1 MNAAGIPE
9 LSGLR
14 ARLEELKAS
23 GLKLGEALAVLE
35 IELQDRREEGALD
48 SSNSHTACCSFPM
61 HSCSGEAP
69 LLLNNADF
77 FIAHI
82 CICPKLHL
90 GQDCCAR
97 VFQHLNECYPC
108 FEEFCNVMR
117 EYCRKSQE
125 LKSKVGS

>member
-1 MNAAGIPE
+1 MNQVGISE
-9 LSGLR
+9 LSRLR
-14 ARLEELKAS
+14 VRLEDLKAS
-23 GLKLGEALAVLE
+23 GLKLGAALAVLE
-35 IELQDRREEGALD
+35 IELQGRRDEGTSD
-48 SSNSHTACCSFPM
+48 SSTSHIECCSFPM
-61 HSCSGEAP
+61 HSCSGESP
-69 LLLNNADF
+69 LLLNNEDF

-90 GQDCCAR
+90 GQGCCTR